1 MPNPVTVIYMAH
13 TTRKIYSQCKQR
25 MSAPQPNSAKTGQ
38 FVLFVYTV
46 LAAVTFGDPVYGD
59 DVDRPVGVA
68 ARSPQ
73 KTNRATGS
81 KKQATATSHFVSQK
95 EASTDRASKNSEN
108 ARNASFGGESGVP
121 SSDLQ
126 STGSQRDRGK
136 STIQTGS
143 SSKVQLHQV
152 VGLEASQDARAKS
165 LQGRPTFFL
174 SALNTGVPSKKS
186 PYGAMHDTTGLRPYK
201 PGVRY
206 DRQNQRKS
214 RPMFGGLFGRN

>member
-1 MPNPVTVIYMAH
+1 MPNPVTVIYMAL

-25 MSAPQPNSAKTGQ
+25 IPAPQPNSAKTGQ

-46 LAAVTFGDPVYGD
+46 LAAVTFGDPVCGD
-59 DVDRPVGVA
+59 DVDWPVGVA
-68 ARSPQ
+68 PRSLE

-81 KKQATATSHFVSQK
+81 KKQVTAARRFVSQK
-95 EASTDRASKNSEN
+95 AASTDIESKKPGN
-108 ARNASFGGESGVP
+108 AQNVSFGKEQGTLP
-121 SSDLQ
+121 SSQ
-126 STGSQRDRGK
+126 QAVESQRDRGK
-136 STIQTGS
+136 STIQPGS
-143 SSKVQLHQV
+143 SSNMHLYQV
-152 VGLEASQDARAKS
+152 SSSEASRDARAKS
-165 LQGRPTFFL
+165 LQGGPTFFL

-186 PYGAMHDTTGLRPYK
+186 PYGDMHDTTGLRPYK